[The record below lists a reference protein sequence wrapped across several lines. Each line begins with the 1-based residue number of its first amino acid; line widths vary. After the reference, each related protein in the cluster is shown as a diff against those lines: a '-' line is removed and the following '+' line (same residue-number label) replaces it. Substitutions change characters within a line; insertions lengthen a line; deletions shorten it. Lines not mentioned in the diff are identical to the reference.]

1 MNIGE
6 IARRA
11 GVSRSTVSYALSGK
25 RPISPATRA
34 RIQAVIDELDYQPS
48 AAARALSSGQTR
60 TLGLVFPPAGSH
72 YTDMQLDF
80 IGSLVEAAAGF
91 GYDVLLA
98 AAAGDGRGLRR
109 LVAERR
115 VDGAVLME
123 IRLADARVDQLT
135 AAGFPFVTI
144 GRVGEPEATRWVDLD
159 YTALVG
165 SCVSHLAQLG
175 HRRIA
180 LVNRSE
186 RLFRAG
192 YESAHRSLTG
202 FERACSEHGVAG
214 TAHLCG
220 DDAAAGEDAIDRI
233 LAADPGT
240 TALVTVNEAA
250 LGGLYRGLAAH
261 GRRIPHDFSV
271 AGIAAGRWAAAVT
284 PQLTAADV
292 PAVEMGRVAVELL
305 LELLATPGAPPRH
318 VLLTPPVSL
327 RASTGPAPA
336 SDG

>member
-1 MNIGE
+1 
-6 IARRA
+6 
-11 GVSRSTVSYALSGK
+11 VSRSTVSYALSGK
-25 RPISPATRA
+25 RSISSATRA

-60 TLGLVFPPAGSH
+60 TVGLVFPPASSH

-98 AAAGDGRGLRR
+98 AAVGEGEQGLRR

-123 IRLADARVDQLT
+123 IRLDDARVDYL
-135 AAGFPFVTI
+135 AEARFPFVTI
-144 GRVGEPEATRWVDLD
+144 GRTGEPERTRWVDLD
-159 YTALVG
+159 YTALVR
-165 SCVSHLAQLG
+165 SCVTHLTQLG

-202 FERACSEHGVAG
+202 FERACAEYDVVG

-220 DDAAAGEDAIDRI
+220 DDAASGEDAIGRI

-250 LGGLYRGLAAH
+250 LGGLYRGLAAR
-261 GRRIPHDFSV
+261 GRNIPRDFSV
-271 AGIAAGRWAAAVT
+271 TGIAAGRWAAAVT

-292 PAVEMGRVAVELL
+292 PAIEMGRVAVELL
-305 LELLATPGAPPRH
+305 LELLATPDAPPRH
-318 VLLTPPVSL
+318 ELLTPPVSL
-327 RASTGPAPA
+327 RASAGPAPA
-336 SDG
+336 SEV

>member
-1 MNIGE
+1 M
-6 IARRA
+6 
-11 GVSRSTVSYALSGK
+11 
-25 RPISPATRA
+25 
-34 RIQAVIDELDYQPS
+34 
-48 AAARALSSGQTR
+48 
-60 TLGLVFPPAGSH
+60 
-72 YTDMQLDF
+72 
-80 IGSLVEAAAGF
+80 
-91 GYDVLLA
+91 
-98 AAAGDGRGLRR
+98 
-109 LVAERR
+109 
-115 VDGAVLME
+115 ME
-123 IRLADARVDQLT
+123 IRMADARVDQLT

-202 FERACSEHGVAG
+202 FEQACSEHGVAG